1 MGGGG
6 GGGWRAL
13 EMKAISFPTFWDTMQ
28 ALMKR
33 PQKMKKNKSRWS
45 LVKARTYNEQ
55 SKNLLGLFLLPK
67 KHRCFVEQ
75 PSSPAETVTVQIQT
89 F

>member
-1 MGGGG
+1 
-6 GGGWRAL
+6 
-13 EMKAISFPTFWDTMQ
+13 MQ
-28 ALMKR
+28 ALVKR

-55 SKNLLGLFLLPK
+55 SKKSIGLFLLPK